1 MCVCRVAYGDGDAH
15 EDGRV
20 VGVSGDGLRPVR
32 LTELVRSRVGADLHT
47 GNEYEDIGLYTVYI
61 IR

>member
-32 LTELVRSRVGADLHT
+32 LTELERSSVGADL
-47 GNEYEDIGLYTVYI
+47 
-61 IR
+61 